1 MSFTFSHLV
10 TRFFISHLANERG
23 LSENTVAAYSDCMRL
38 LINYACERFAL
49 DPEKLTMDRFTRDLI
64 LEFLDHLQSD
74 RQNCEA
80 SRNLR
85 LAAIK
90 AFFHFLA
97 RTVPELM
104 HLNECVQAIR
114 PKKTQH
120 APPPSLTLDEVD
132 AIIASPD
139 PAELLGARDKAMLQ
153 TFYNTGARVQELADL
168 TVADLRCET
177 PALVTLTGKG
187 RKRRAVPLWPETIQ
201 LIQHYLQLREHAG
214 IQSAHLFL
222 NAAARPMT
230 RFGIGRRIDLHVRT
244 AATRCPSLR
253 DRHISPHVFRHTT
266 ALHLIEAGN
275 DITIVKEWLGH
286 ADLKTTSQYV
296 EVSLQRKREAIEKI
310 PAPAGSTK
318 PEAPIWKK
326 PALMDFLSRL
336 SRKARYVA

>member
-10 TRFFISHLANERG
+10 TRFFVSHLANERG

-49 DPEKLTMDRFTRDLI
+49 DPENLTMDRFTRDLI
-64 LEFLDHLQSD
+64 LEFLDHLQRD
-74 RQNCEA
+74 RQNCAA

-97 RTVPELM
+97 RNVPELM

-114 PKKTQH
+114 PKSTEH
-120 APPPSLTLDEVD
+120 TPPPSLTVDEVD
-132 AIIASPD
+132 AIIAFPN
-139 PAELLGARDKAMLQ
+139 PAELLGARDRAMLQ
-153 TFYNTGARVQELADL
+153 IFYNTGARVQEIADL
-168 TVADLRCET
+168 AVADLRFET

-187 RKRRAVPLWPETIQ
+187 RKRRAVPLWPETIR
-201 LIQHYLQLREHAG
+201 LIRHYLQLREQAG

-222 NAAARPMT
+222 NAVARPIT

-244 AATRCPSLR
+244 AAKRCPSLR

-266 ALHLIEAGN
+266 ALHLVEAGN

-310 PAPAGSTK
+310 PVPASSTI
-318 PEAPIWKK
+318 PEAPSGR
-326 PALMDFLSRL
+326 SR
-336 SRKARYVA
+336 R

>member
-1 MSFTFSHLV
+1 MSSTFSLLV

-23 LSENTVAAYSDCMRL
+23 LSENTIAAYSDCMRL
-38 LINYACERFAL
+38 LIDYACERFAL
-49 DPEKLTMDRFTRDLI
+49 HPEKLTTDLFTPDLI
-64 LEFLDHLQSD
+64 LDFLDHLEGD
-74 RQNCEA
+74 RQNREA

-114 PKKTQH
+114 PKKTDH
-120 APPPSLTLDEVD
+120 TPPPSLTVDEVD
-132 AIIASPD
+132 AIIAAPD
-139 PAELLGARDKAMLQ
+139 SAELLGARDKALLQ
-153 TFYNTGARVQELADL
+153 TLYNTGARVQELADL
-168 TVADLRCET
+168 AVADLRFET

-201 LIQHYLQLREHAG
+201 LIRHYLRLREQAG

-275 DITIVKEWLGH
+275 DITVVKEWLGH

-296 EVSLQRKREAIEKI
+296 EVSVQRKRAALQSV
-310 PAPAGSTK
+310 PAPASSTK